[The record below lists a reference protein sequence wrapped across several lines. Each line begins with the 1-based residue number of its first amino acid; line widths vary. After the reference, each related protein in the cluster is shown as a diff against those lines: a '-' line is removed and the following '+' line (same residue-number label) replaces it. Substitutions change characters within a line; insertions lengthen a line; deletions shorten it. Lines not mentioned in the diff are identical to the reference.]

1 MLWLYGSDVG
11 ESDLNV
17 VQIDTVYNDIIK
29 GPFIRTSK
37 FIIYGFL
44 FALLHNK
51 KDALS
56 MLDGVVLLDSISK
69 FTVDETRDDG
79 TKQVSFIVILSSHA
93 RKAIILNYAI
103 DTQMIQTY
111 ATLD

>member
-1 MLWLYGSDVG
+1 M
-11 ESDLNV
+11 NV

-56 MLDGVVLLDSISK
+56 MLDGVVLLESISK
-69 FTVDETRDDG
+69 FTVDETREDS
-79 TKQVSFIVILSSHA
+79 TKKQVSFIMILSSHA
-93 RKAIILNYAI
+93 RKAIILNCAL
-103 DTQMIQTY
+103 DTQLIQTY

>member
-1 MLWLYGSDVG
+1 M
-11 ESDLNV
+11 NV

-29 GPFIRTSK
+29 GPFIRTST

-56 MLDGVVLLDSISK
+56 MLDGVVLLESISK
-69 FTVDETRDDG
+69 FTVDETREDG
-79 TKQVSFIVILSSHA
+79 TKKQVSFIMILSSHA
-93 RKAIILNYAI
+93 RKAIILNCAL
-103 DTQMIQTY
+103 DTQLIQTY